1 MIFINKSH
9 PMSFFEWDEK
19 KNEANKQKHGLSF
32 EDASKVFDDP
42 DRIQY
47 IADKGNERRFVTV
60 GKVIKFIVAV
70 VYTVRADMMRIIS
83 ARQARKNEINHYLEN
98 KLKQQGDEQQD
109 H

>member
-1 MIFINKSH
+1 MAL
-9 PMSFFEWDEK
+9 FEWDEK
-19 KNEANKQKHGLSF
+19 KNKTNKEKHGISF

-47 IADKGNERRFVTV
+47 INTRGTERRFITI

-70 VYTVRADMMRIIS
+70 VYTVRSGLLRIIS
-83 ARQARKNEINHYLEN
+83 ARQARKSEINDYLEN
-98 KLKQQGDEQQD
+98 KLKKQDDE